1 MGFPGGAVAKNPPA
15 NAGDTREGSSISELG
30 GSRGV
35 GNGNLLQYSRLENYM
50 DRGGWHA
57 IVPGVTKSRT

>member
-1 MGFPGGAVAKNPPA
+1 MAENPLA
-15 NAGDTREGSSISELG
+15 NAGDTREGGSISELG

-50 DRGGWHA
+50 DRGGWLA